1 MEGNRII
8 EKTTYRK
15 LRTSI
20 VKKRFFFTHL
30 GPISKQWSQIH
41 ITRIIKSNGFFPTK
55 KKQEGKN
62 INTNWYTEC
71 YSSSERKKS
80 MIQTGENEVQIIYKS
95 MDGLCVKQSS
105 SNTESPKNYF
115 FKRNSTFK
123 KIFIAI
129 SDNFRFS
136 TFVQKYLYIWFTV

>member
-1 MEGNRII
+1 
-8 EKTTYRK
+8 
-15 LRTSI
+15 
-20 VKKRFFFTHL
+20 
-30 GPISKQWSQIH
+30 
-41 ITRIIKSNGFFPTK
+41 
-55 KKQEGKN
+55 
-62 INTNWYTEC
+62 
-71 YSSSERKKS
+71 

-105 SNTESPKNYF
+105 SNTESPNNYF

-129 SDNFRFS
+129 SDNFMFS